1 VGGFVGYAV
10 GLRVGNSTAYAWG
23 GVVGGFVGYAVG
35 EGVGNFAAYVWGRVV
50 GGFVGYVGREIL
62 TDGTVR
68 VFAVGI
74 LVGDLLY
81 ILVGFVVSEFLS
93 FLVDG
98 FRVGDST
105 SFLESLFVGLRV
117 GNKEGLSTTRENTGL
132 DS

>member
-1 VGGFVGYAV
+1 VGNFVGYAV
-10 GLRVGNSTAYAWG
+10 GQG
-23 GVVGGFVGYAVG
+23 
-35 EGVGNFAAYVWGRVV
+35 V

-68 VFAVGI
+68 ALPVGI
-74 LVGDLLY
+74 LLGDLLY
-81 ILVGFVVSEFLS
+81 IFVGFVVNEFLS
-93 FLVDG
+93 FLLDG

-132 DS
+132 DSWLNAMRKKETNIWTMATVFQFMIKSMNQ